1 MKKVFRNVFA
11 FVTLTSTAALGAEL
25 PKEGNYDYTS
35 CWAGVNNVI
44 SFSKDHNASS
54 YEMTGVTRSNPSGGL
69 FDKNS
74 FRCVGTNSSMGERR
88 SGIAVCE
95 AIDADGDKRLT
106 YFSVM
111 PDGKITRETVTGTG
125 KYDGMVASGKV
136 EPLGPFPTVKAGSFQ
151 DCNRQIGTYKLK

>member
-1 MKKVFRNVFA
+1 MKAFWNVFA
-11 FVTLTSTAALGAEL
+11 LVILTSTAALAAEL

-74 FRCVGTNSSMGERR
+74 FRCVGTNSSLGEKR

-95 AIDADGDKRLT
+95 AVDSDGDKRLT

-111 PDGKITRETVTGTG
+111 PDGKVTRETVTGTG

-136 EPLGPFPTVKAGSFQ
+136 EPLGPFPTIKPGSFQ
-151 DCNRQIGTYKLK
+151 DCNRQSGTYKLK